1 MLVCAQIRQQ
11 QERVHAQE
19 LASRGF
25 YVLKDGPL
33 RPQVTD
39 AAVCSRVLT
48 YAHVCCYIKDG
59 PLRPQVIDAAVC
71 SRMFTYADVCCY
83 MCSLSTARAA
93 RGAWS
98 TSR

>member
-39 AAVCSRVLT
+39 AAVCARMLT
-48 YAHVCCYIKDG
+48 HADVRCYIC
-59 PLRPQVIDAAVC
+59 R
-71 SRMFTYADVCCY
+71 
-83 MCSLSTARAA
+83 LSIARAA
-93 RGAWS
+93 RGAWC